1 MTVPPGEKWVV
12 SCAAGGKTG
21 KTATTGQGR
30 AESKVKISHGGRFA
44 KREAAAALAIWQV
57 EVVRGIISSISDT
70 QR

>member
-12 SCAAGGKTG
+12 SCAAGG